1 MLSPQ
6 STEVIRATLPVVGAA
21 IGDITTLFYRTMFD
35 AHPELERDL
44 FNRGNQKQGEQQK
57 ALAGAIAAFAT
68 LQLEP
73 DSAKVDLILSRIA
86 HKHASLGITPDQYA
100 IVHEHLFAAIVEIL
114 GDAVTPD
121 VAAAWDEVYWLMAET
136 LIAMERGLYQLAGVD
151 AGDVWR
157 MVRITERVLQSADT
171 VSLTLTS
178 LDGSVLPT
186 FTPGQYLSVGVT
198 LPDGA
203 RQIRQYS
210 LCSVPSSA
218 DWRISVKRISGTPD
232 GEVSN
237 FLYNNAFEGSE
248 LSVTTPFGDLMMPD
262 DDSPLLLASAG
273 IGCTPM
279 IGMLNHL
286 VDTGAERSV
295 SVIHA
300 DRSIAD
306 HAHRADSAHS
316 SRRFPPQPC
325 TVGTRISART
335 WRSDLFTKDG
345 RICKTLQWSPIPKPS
360 SAGRCRSCWRCAHRC
375 SNGTS
380 RRRISTTRSSGPT
393 AGPIPERSRH
403 DGRATGGD
411 AFAMVR
417 LGSDVAGS
425 TAHLHIDYGVTTTL
439 RRGRGSRAPDV
450 IRSRPPRVGR

>member
-1 MLSPQ
+1 MLSSA

-21 IGDITTLFYRTMFD
+21 IGDITTLFYRKMFE
-35 AHPELERDL
+35 AQPELERDL

-121 VAAAWDEVYWLMAET
+121 VAKAWDEVYWLMAET
-136 LIAMERGLYQLAGVD
+136 LITMERGLYQLAGVEP
-151 AGDVWR
+151 GDVWR
-157 MVRITERVLQSADT
+157 TVRITERVLQSADT

-178 LDGSVLPT
+178 LDGSILPT
-186 FTPGQYLSVGVT
+186 FAPGQYLSVGVV

-237 FLYNNAFEGSE
+237 FLYNNAFEDSE
-248 LSVTTPFGDLMMPD
+248 LSVTTPFGDLMMPE

-286 VDTGAERSV
+286 VDTGAQRSV

-306 HAHRADSAHS
+306 HAHRAELSEL
-316 SRRFPPQPC
+316 
-325 TVGTRISART
+325 VGKIPAATLHR
-335 WRSDLFTKDG
+335 WYEDLG
-345 RICKTLQWSPIPKPS
+345 SLAPLG
-360 SAGRCRSCWRCAHRC
+360 AVH
-375 SNGTS
+375 
-380 RRRISTTRSSGPT
+380 
-393 AGPIPERSRH
+393 E
-403 DGRATGGD
+403 GRADLREIELEPNTQ
-411 AFAMVR
+411 AFLCGPMPFMLSMRESLIAR
-417 LGSDVAGS
+417 DVPAQNIHYEVFG
-425 TAHLHIDYGVTTTL
+425 
-439 RRGRGSRAPDV
+439 PDSWAN
-450 IRSRPPRVGR
+450 I

>member
-6 STEVIRATLPVVGAA
+6 STEVIRATLPAVGAA
-21 IGDITTLFYRTMFD
+21 IGDITSLFYRKMFA

-44 FNRGNQKQGEQQK
+44 FNRGNQQRGEQQK

-73 DSAKVDLILSRIA
+73 DRDKVDLILSRIA

-114 GDAVTPD
+114 GDAVTSE
-121 VAAAWDEVYWLMAET
+121 VAAAWDEVYWLMAHT
-136 LIAMERGLYQLAGVD
+136 LIAMERGLYQLAGVE

-157 MVRITERVLQSADT
+157 TVEVSERVLQSADT

-178 LDGSVLPT
+178 RDGTALPS
-186 FTPGQYLSVGVT
+186 FAPGQYLSVGVN

-210 LCSVPSSA
+210 LCSAPSSR
-218 DWRISVKRISGTPD
+218 DWRISIKRISDAPA

-237 FLYNNAFEGSE
+237 FLYNNVFEGHE
-248 LSVTTPFGDLMMPD
+248 LSVTTPFGDLTMPD

-286 VDTGAERSV
+286 AETGARRPV
-295 SVIHA
+295 SVVHA

-306 HAHRADSAHS
+306 HAHRSELSTLVDRIPAATLHRWYEDLGTLAPYDSVHEG
-316 SRRFPPQPC
+316 R
-325 TVGTRISART
+325 V
-335 WRSDLFTKDG
+335 DLRD
-345 RICKTLQWSPIPKPS
+345 
-360 SAGRCRSCWRCAHRC
+360 
-375 SNGTS
+375 
-380 RRRISTTRSSGPT
+380 
-393 AGPIPERSRH
+393 
-403 DGRATGGD
+403 
-411 AFAMVR
+411 
-417 LGSDVAGS
+417 
-425 TAHLHIDYGVTTTL
+425 IDL
-439 RRGRGSRAPDV
+439 SPDV
-450 IRSRPPRVGR
+450 QAFLCGPMPFMLAMRTSLIERDVPAQNIHYEVFGPDSWAHT